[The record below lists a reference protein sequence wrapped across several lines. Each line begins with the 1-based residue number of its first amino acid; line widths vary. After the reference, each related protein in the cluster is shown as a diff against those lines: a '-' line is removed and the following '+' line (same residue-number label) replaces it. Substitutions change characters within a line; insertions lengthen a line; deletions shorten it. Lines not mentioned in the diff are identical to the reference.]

1 MKKNLMQKI
10 SAIAIL
16 SIIVAS
22 CSSKQEQVETQ
33 DKEINVQVQQVKT
46 EEVEQIYDFT
56 STIEPKVKNYITS
69 AGGTRIEKIYVEVG
83 DRVVKGQTL
92 VKMENTN
99 LATAQAQL
107 NNLEADLNRI
117 KALYASGGTSKQTLD
132 QLQTQYDVTK
142 KNVQNLQENITLTS
156 PITGVVTMKN
166 FDNGDVSGSQPIL
179 QVMQISPVKLKFA
192 VNESLYTKVKIGMP
206 VKAKVEVFGEEEFS
220 GRISL
225 ISPTIDPMTRTFYV
239 EAEFT
244 NANSKLRPGMYG
256 KATLNLG
263 KANNIVIPD
272 KSLIKQNGTNDKYV
286 YVLQQNNTVEFRKI
300 NVGKRLSDKYAVL
313 DGLNEGEKVVVSD
326 YSKLKN
332 GAKVKVV
339 K

>member
-16 SIIVAS
+16 SLIVAS

>member
-16 SIIVAS
+16 SLIVAS

-263 KANNIVIPD
+263 KANNVVIPD

-313 DGLNEGEKVVVSD
+313 DGLNEGERVVVSD

>member
-1 MKKNLMQKI
+1 MQKI

-16 SIIVAS
+16 SLIVAS

-263 KANNIVIPD
+263 KANNVVIPD

-313 DGLNEGEKVVVSD
+313 DGLNEGERVVVSD

>member
-1 MKKNLMQKI
+1 MQKI

-16 SIIVAS
+16 SLIVAS